1 MTMICD
7 GVEEKSPLY
16 CYKKKNN
23 EGNALVKVKPA
34 TSKASIFTPR
44 QIKIQIQAW
53 TELCLAQLKLIS
65 SLFR

>member
-16 CYKKKNN
+16 CYKKNN

-44 QIKIQIQAW
+44 QIKIQIQAG